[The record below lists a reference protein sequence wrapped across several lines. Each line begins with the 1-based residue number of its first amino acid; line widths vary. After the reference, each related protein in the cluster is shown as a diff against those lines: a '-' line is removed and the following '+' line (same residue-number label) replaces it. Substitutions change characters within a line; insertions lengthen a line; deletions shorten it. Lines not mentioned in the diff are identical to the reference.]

1 MPSLPKPSADALNH
15 SLRLTTLI
23 RGEIAAAGGWI
34 DFARYLELALYAPGL
49 GYYSAGAMKFGQD
62 GDFVTA
68 PELSPLFG
76 HTLAQQLAQVLAG
89 GGDVLELGA
98 GSGQLAVDLLSELE
112 RLDALPPRYFIL
124 EVSPDLRQRQH
135 ALLHQRVPHLAAR
148 IHWLESLPSRFKGMM
163 IANEVLDALP
173 VHLVVWREDGLY
185 QRGVEVCAGSF
196 AWRER
201 SLTSGP
207 AWEMAHRLDLAPGYL
222 SEVAPAAPALVRSL
236 AFSLERG
243 VLLLID
249 YGFGAAEYYHP
260 QRRLGTL
267 MCHYRHHSHDDPF
280 FLPGLQD
287 ITAHVNFSAI
297 VAAGMEAGL
306 DLLGYTSQAHFLLNC
321 GLTDRLSRVDAED
334 AAAYLPLA
342 NQAQTLLSPAE
353 MGELFKAIAFGRG
366 FDESLRGFS
375 RGDKSAVLSVPPL
388 DSD

>member
-1 MPSLPKPSADALNH
+1 MPPLPKPSADALQH
-15 SLRLTTLI
+15 SLRLSARI
-23 RGEIAAAGGWI
+23 RDEIAAAGGWI
-34 DFARYLELALYAPGL
+34 DFARYMELALYAPGL

-68 PELSPLFG
+68 PEISTLFG
-76 HTLAQQLAQVLAG
+76 HTLARQLAQVLTG

-98 GSGQLAVDLLSELE
+98 GSGRLAVDLLSELE

-135 ALLHQRVPHLAAR
+135 ALLRERAPRLAERVS
-148 IHWLESLPSRFKGMM
+148 WLESLPQRFKGA
-163 IANEVLDALP
+163 IVGNEVLDALP
-173 VHLVVWREDGLY
+173 VHLAVWREDGLY
-185 QRGVEVCAGSF
+185 QRGVEVHGENF

-201 SLTSGP
+201 PLTSGA

-222 SEVAPAAPALVRSL
+222 SEIAPAVPALVRSL
-236 AFSLERG
+236 ASSLEQG

-287 ITAHVNFSAI
+287 ITAHVDFSAAA
-297 VAAGMEAGL
+297 AAGTEAGL

-321 GLTDRLSRVDAED
+321 GLTDLLGQVGAED

-342 NQAQTLLSPAE
+342 NQAQALLSPAE
-353 MGELFKAIAFGRG
+353 MGDLFKAIAFGRG
-366 FDESLRGFS
+366 LGEPLRGFS
-375 RGDKSAVLSVPPL
+375 RGDKSAAL
-388 DSD
+388 